1 MSSYLPQSIADRVS
15 VAVVATTIVG
25 LIWLI
30 AAVGG
35 ESVRSAESIAATH
48 LAPRATVA
56 HASSE
61 RAATRAKT
69 HERRHSPPAA
79 RS

>member
-1 MSSYLPQSIADRVS
+1 
-15 VAVVATTIVG
+15 